1 MHLYSINFRL
11 RFIGLL
17 LGVALISSFV
27 ISNSHRRTI
36 AIRFKHK
43 VGSQD
48 LVLFNKTYTNPFG
61 EPITITRFKYYVSH
75 IRVTGA
81 DQKERTLSA
90 KTFLVDEAD
99 SASKTLIFTDDGA
112 AFQTLSFEIGVDSI
126 LNVSGVQTGDL
137 DPLKGMFWT
146 WNSGYIFAKMEGV
159 SDSAHAPAHSFSWD
173 AGGYKSPSNAKRSV
187 QLSVPAS
194 LTAASDPVIV
204 IDADLLKWFN
214 ATHTLKISQHP
225 FCHQAGDL
233 AMQIADNYAN
243 MFSVAL

>member
-1 MHLYSINFRL
+1 M
-11 RFIGLL
+11 GLL
-17 LGVALISSFV
+17 VCMALISSF
-27 ISNSHRRTI
+27 IINHNHRRTVT
-36 AIRFKHK
+36 IRFRHK
-43 VGSQD
+43 VGSQE
-48 LVLFNKTYTNPFG
+48 LVLFNKAYTNPFG

-75 IRVTGA
+75 IRITGA
-81 DQKERTLSA
+81 DQKERTLSN
-90 KTFLVDEAD
+90 KTFLIDEAD
-99 SASKTLIFTDDGA
+99 TASKMLVFTTEA
-112 AFQTLSFEIGVDSI
+112 ASLQTLSFQIGVDSI

-173 AGGYKSPSNAKRSV
+173 VGGYKSPFNVARTI
-187 QLSVPAS
+187 QLTLPAE
-194 LTAASDPVIV
+194 LTAAANPVIV

-214 ATHTLKISQHP
+214 ATHALKISQHP
-225 FCHQAGDL
+225 FCHQPGNL